1 MPRQMTCPACGEEE
15 ELTGERTGEG
25 IRVRCGECGASWAR
39 DTPYTCATCG
49 GADVHM
55 RPQALT
61 QYSRGTQL
69 SIVSLHYIPLCG
81 ACDAVMLARANQQK
95 PVPGQYQ
102 PAAATRERETTS
114 SCPGEDPRGY
124 LLSREGR
131 V

>member
-15 ELTGERTGEG
+15 DLVGERTQEG
-25 IRVRCGECGASWAR
+25 IRIRCGSCDARWDR

-49 GADVHM
+49 GADIHM

-61 QYSRGTQL
+61 QYSRGSQL

-81 ACDAVMLARANQQK
+81 VCDAGMLARANQQK

-102 PAAATRERETTS
+102 PAAAARRGDT
-114 SCPGEDPRGY
+114 GEGESTLILPR
-124 LLSREGR
+124 
-131 V
+131 